1 MTFNRYLPVL
11 WFVLIAGVAVSAQ
24 SFPQFEVSAGYSYM
38 DFHANVPQLTSQSF
52 NGGGASVV
60 YNVISWLGVK
70 AEFTGYDFGS
80 GWTRKLHELG
90 YTGSAG
96 TSMFL
101 YQFGP
106 QIKKHSGKFQP
117 YVHSL
122 YGIAH
127 SSGYAAVLR
136 ARGSGTFVLTD
147 SGGNDTAFAME
158 LGGGI
163 DIPIAKNVQLRP
175 AELDYQLTRFG
186 YKNFSANQSNFKYF
200 GGVNFTFGSK

>member
-1 MTFNRYLPVL
+1 MMTLGRQHVL
-11 WFVLIAGVAVSAQ
+11 CFLLLASAAASAQ
-24 SFPQFEVSAGYSYM
+24 SIPQFEVSAGYSYM

-52 NGGGASVV
+52 NGGGAAVV
-60 YNVISWLGVK
+60 YNLVSWLGVK

-80 GWTRKLHELG
+80 DWTRKLRELG
-90 YTGSAG
+90 YIGSAG

-117 YVHSL
+117 YIHTL
-122 YGIAH
+122 YGVAH
-127 SSGYAAVLR
+127 SQGYAAVLR
-136 ARGSGTFVLTD
+136 ARGSGTLVLTP
-147 SGGNDTAFAME
+147 SGGNENAFAME
-158 LGGGI
+158 LGGGL
-163 DIPIAKNVQLRP
+163 DIPIAKHVQLRP

-186 YKNFSANQSNFKYF
+186 FQNFSANQSNFKYF

>member
-1 MTFNRYLPVL
+1 MILNRYVHIL
-11 WFVLIAGVAVSAQ
+11 WFVLITGIALSAQ
-24 SFPQFEVSAGYSYM
+24 SFPQVEVSAGYSYM

-60 YNVISWLGVK
+60 YNAVSWLGIK
-70 AEFTGYDFGS
+70 AEFTAYDFGS
-80 GWTRKLHELG
+80 AWTQKLRELG

-117 YVHSL
+117 YFHSL

-136 ARGSGTFVLTD
+136 AKGSGTFVLTD
-147 SGGNDTAFAME
+147 SGGNDNAFAME
-158 LGGGI
+158 LGAGL
-163 DIPIAKNVQLRP
+163 DIPIAKNMQLRP
-175 AELDYQLTRFG
+175 VELDYQLTRFG
-186 YKNFSANQSNFKYF
+186 YKNFSANQSNFRYF
-200 GGVNFTFGSK
+200 GGINFTFGSK

>member
-1 MTFNRYLPVL
+1 MEGFSKSMTTDRKPQECSMTFSRCSHIL
-11 WFVLIAGVAVSAQ
+11 WFLLSAAVALSAQ
-24 SFPQFEVSAGYSYM
+24 SFPKVEVSAGYTYM
-38 DFHANVPQLTSQSF
+38 NFHANVPQLTSQSF

-60 YNVISWLGVK
+60 YNLISWVGLK

-80 GWTRKLHELG
+80 GWTQRLRELG

-117 YVHSL
+117 YFHSL

-127 SSGYAAVLR
+127 SGGYAAVLR
-136 ARGSGTFVLTD
+136 AKGSGTFVLTG
-147 SGGNDTAFAME
+147 SGSNENAFAM
-158 LGGGI
+158 
-163 DIPIAKNVQLRP
+163 
-175 AELDYQLTRFG
+175 
-186 YKNFSANQSNFKYF
+186 
-200 GGVNFTFGSK
+200 

>member
-1 MTFNRYLPVL
+1 MTNHRILYIL
-11 WFVLIAGVAVSAQ
+11 WFVLLAPAAASAQ
-24 SFPQFEVSAGYSYM
+24 SLPQFEASAGYSYM

-52 NGGGASVV
+52 NGGGAAAVW
-60 YNVISWLGVK
+60 NALSWLGIK

-80 GWTRKLHELG
+80 GWTNKLRELG

-106 QIKKHSGKFQP
+106 QIKRHSGKFQP
-117 YVHSL
+117 YFHSL

-127 SSGYAAVLR
+127 SQGYAAVLR
-136 ARGSGTFVLTD
+136 AKGSGTFVLTP
-147 SGGNDTAFAME
+147 SGGNETAFAME
-158 LGGGI
+158 LGGGL
-163 DIPIAKNVQLRP
+163 DIPIATHVQLRP

-186 YKNFSANQSNFKYF
+186 YRNFSANQNNFKYF

>member
-158 LGGGI
+158 LGAGL